1 MRLDLILVLMLFRC
15 YPVQEARDER
25 KDDIRQPQCYG
36 WRERV
41 RIYEHLA
48 ESEEKDVGKG
58 PADTDTDIP
67 SDTTPSFLGRQGNT
81 HDCQDERRERKGK
94 AGVLLY
100 QGELNIGITSKC
112 LGVDQLVQF
121 GIREA
126 LHRVLG
132 KIEILH
138 GKRDYR
144 IQLPSAADVV
154 GQIVIVLSD
163 EIFLES
169 PAALCRIIKYV
180 LYGKHS

>member
-58 PADTDTDIP
+58 QADTDTDIP

-94 AGVLLY
+94 AGVLLNKSKLDI
-100 QGELNIGITSKC
+100 GVTTHLLNIYELI
-112 LGVDQLVQF
+112 QLA
-121 GIREA
+121 IRQG
-126 LHRVLG
+126 L
-132 KIEILH
+132 
-138 GKRDYR
+138 YR
-144 IQLPSAADVV
+144 IFRQV
-154 GQIVIVLSD
+154 
-163 EIFLES
+163 E
-169 PAALCRIIKYV
+169 V
-180 LYGKHS
+180 LY